1 MAENYELAYEDY
13 KNGMK
18 QKDIAAKYN
27 VSINTVKSWQQRKW
41 KEMDNN
47 ADADQKVCIPNKKS
61 MHTKSGAPKGNKN
74 AVGNA
79 GGAPRGNSNA
89 KGNKG
94 GSAPTGNKNAV
105 TTGEYETIMWDYLDD
120 EEKEIFESIE
130 TDPLFQID
138 MTIRELSIRQRRM
151 MKRIKKVEDG
161 LSETQKRVL
170 QQLRKV
176 KEAAPGTDGKTVTVI
191 KERMVTVE
199 IDETKFRAID
209 DILNIEEAL
218 TRITN
223 QLVRAIKQKHDIE
236 KSILEQQ
243 VKLEQMQLNVEKT
256 KTDIELT
263 KITIRKENGEGE
275 DEYEDDGFLEALK
288 GTEVDWDE

>member
-47 ADADQKVCIPNKKS
+47 ADADQKVCTPNKKS